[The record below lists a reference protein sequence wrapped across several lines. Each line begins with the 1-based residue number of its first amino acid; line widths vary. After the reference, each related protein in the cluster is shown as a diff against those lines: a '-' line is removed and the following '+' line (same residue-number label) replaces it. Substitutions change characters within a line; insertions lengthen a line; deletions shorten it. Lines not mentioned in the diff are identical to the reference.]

1 MYISF
6 DIFRSPGRVSTP
18 VSETPVDHVEISDNF
33 NTDFLLGKVCRNVY
47 HHAQV
52 NESLAAGII

>member
-1 MYISF
+1 ME
-6 DIFRSPGRVSTP
+6 R
-18 VSETPVDHVEISDNF
+18 VEISDNF

-52 NESLAAGII
+52 GEAMVSLSLSISTQEVNNYVGCVH